1 MMQIER
7 QRSLFDDNGGS
18 CITWFSSK
26 AARASDG
33 GAISLATIIEYE
45 FAHFV
50 KWVQKQ
56 KIV

>member
-7 QRSLFDDNGGS
+7 QRNLFDDNGES
-18 CITWFSSK
+18 CITWFSSM

-50 KWVQKQ
+50 KWV
-56 KIV
+56 